1 MAEEEEA
8 EARGEFGA
16 TEQSGQLATDERGA
30 TEKSGPPA
38 GDAGDSSQVR
48 MDKIEACDEQ
58 VAILA
63 SLETEPLKE
72 KRRRRQADYGEIW
85 VRWRP

>member
-1 MAEEEEA
+1 MDDVSEA
-8 EARGEFGA
+8 DARGEFGA

-30 TEKSGPPA
+30 TEKYGAPA

-48 MDKIEACDEQ
+48 MDRIEAYGEQ

-63 SLETEPLKE
+63 SLETELLKE
-72 KRRRRQADYGEIW
+72 KRRRSQADYGEIW
-85 VRWRP
+85 VRWHP